1 MIFNLQVVI
10 QLLIVSFTGSATNSS
25 RYISKTR
32 CFVLRELSPVSLKER
47 KKDVVVGLQ
56 SFWSIPK
63 VIWKETEFMQIVKR
77 KCCRIKDIGGWR
89 ETNCSFCCSLSQWS
103 NSIKAFFTHLQP
115 IKFAVIVACFKV
127 ELREGHVQH
136 LRMVCLD

>member
-56 SFWSIPK
+56 SF
-63 VIWKETEFMQIVKR
+63 
-77 KCCRIKDIGGWR
+77 
-89 ETNCSFCCSLSQWS
+89 
-103 NSIKAFFTHLQP
+103 
-115 IKFAVIVACFKV
+115 
-127 ELREGHVQH
+127 
-136 LRMVCLD
+136 